1 MKVGNLVKTVDGWGV
16 IKYVGVVIGIEASF
30 SHVNVLL
37 QKRTTLG
44 QKTHW
49 FPIDKLEV
57 LIEGR

>member
-1 MKVGNLVKTVDGWGV
+1 MQVGNLVRTVDGWGA
-16 IKYVGVVIGIEASF
+16 IEYVGVVIGIDISF

-37 QKRTTLG
+37 QKKTTLG